1 MARDAAL
8 FEAFERGEIP
18 PTLRVY
24 EWASPAITYGYAQQ
38 LPERLVRGAQA
49 LGIPLF
55 RRPTG
60 GKAVLHGHDLTIA
73 LISTLPLPSGE
84 RVGMREQTLEGEPPA
99 SREKHPLPSDERER
113 TRLYPRQ
120 VYLWL
125 APALIRAFERLDVP
139 ATLGSAPPPDP
150 LSLDDGG
157 DCFATP
163 AITDIVHAETGIKL
177 MGCALRVSER
187 GFLMQAS
194 IPLRLPSVPVE
205 AIFGHA
211 HPAPPPLPRDALI
224 AALFESLD
232 EALAQ
237 SSGSISGAAKSS

>member
-1 MARDAAL
+1 MAGQSGLSAGGACLRLLNEGVCPPEVNMARDVAL
-8 FEAFERGEIP
+8 FEAFERGEMP

-24 EWASPAITYGYAQQ
+24 EWASPAITYGYAQR
-38 LPERLVRGAQA
+38 LPERLIRVAQV

-60 GKAVLHGHDLTIA
+60 GKAVLHGHDLTLA
-73 LISTLPLPSGE
+73 LVASVPA
-84 RVGMREQTLEGEPPA
+84 PP
-99 SREKHPLPSDERER
+99 H

-120 VYLWL
+120 VYLHL
-125 APALIRAFERLDVP
+125 APMLLEAFRQVDIP

-150 LSLDDGG
+150 LSTHDGG

-163 AITDIVHAETGIKL
+163 ALTDIVHAETGVKL
-177 MGCALRVSER
+177 MGCALRVSEC

-194 IPLRLPSVPVE
+194 IPLHPPAVPVE
-205 AIFGHA
+205 AIFGHP

-224 AALFESLD
+224 QALFDCLERAYSLS
-232 EALAQ
+232 ASAV
-237 SSGSISGAAKSS
+237 AKSS

>member
-1 MARDAAL
+1 MARDLAL
-8 FEAFERGEIP
+8 FESFERGEIL

-38 LPERLVRGAQA
+38 LPERLIQAAQE

-60 GKAVLHGHDLTIA
+60 GKAVLHGHDLTLA
-73 LISTLPLPSGE
+73 LVGSVPTSPRGTSTEVLP
-84 RVGMREQTLEGEPPA
+84 
-99 SREKHPLPSDERER
+99 R

-120 VYLWL
+120 VYLHL
-125 APALIRAFERLDVP
+125 VPALLEAFRQVGIPATMGNAPA
-139 ATLGSAPPPDP
+139 PDP
-150 LSLDDGG
+150 LNMDDGG

-163 AITDIVHAETGIKL
+163 ALTDIVHAETGVKL

-194 IPLRLPSVPVE
+194 IPLRPPAVPVE
-205 AIFGHA
+205 AIFGHP
-211 HPAPPPLPRDALI
+211 HPVPPPLPRDTLIHALWDC
-224 AALFESLD
+224 LRRV
-232 EALAQ
+232 LATQ
-237 SSGSISGAAKSS
+237 STTASVATKSS

>member
-1 MARDAAL
+1 
-8 FEAFERGEIP
+8 
-18 PTLRVY
+18 
-24 EWASPAITYGYAQQ
+24 
-38 LPERLVRGAQA
+38 

-60 GKAVLHGHDLTIA
+60 GKAVLHGHDLTVA

-84 RVGMREQTLEGEPPA
+84 RA
-99 SREKHPLPSDERER
+99 R

-125 APALIRAFERLDVP
+125 APALIRAFERLDLP

-177 MGCALRVSER
+177 MGCALRMSER

-224 AALFESLD
+224 TALFEILD

>member
-1 MARDAAL
+1 MGRDLAL

-24 EWASPAITYGYAQQ
+24 EWASPAITYGYAQR
-38 LPERLVRGAQA
+38 LPHRLIQTAQE

-60 GKAVLHGHDLTIA
+60 GKAVLHGHDLTLA
-73 LISTLPLPSGE
+73 LVGDLPHQQE
-84 RVGMREQTLEGEPPA
+84 A
-99 SREKHPLPSDERER
+99 DFR

-125 APALIRAFERLDVP
+125 APALVEAFRQVGIPARLGNAP
-139 ATLGSAPPPDP
+139 APDP

-163 AITDIVHAETGIKL
+163 AHTDIVHAETGVKL

-194 IPLRLPSVPVE
+194 IPLRLPVVPVE
-205 AIFGHA
+205 AIFGHP
-211 HPAPPPLPRDALI
+211 HPPPPPLPKEALI
-224 AALFESLD
+224 RAFFSC
-232 EALAQ
+232 LARAIAPQ
-237 SSGSISGAAKSS
+237 STSASDVAKSS